1 MHGHR
6 QAIANLAKNAAD
18 SYARGMKKALEEAPA
33 KKPAK
38 TKEADRRNDAG
49 WIFVLPALLRP
60 CLHDLAHRL
69 SAIMAGERAWTWQ
82 RSLHSQFLRALQNSN
97 CAFKPIDVGC
107 SHPRRLLAE

>member
-18 SYARGMKKALEEAPA
+18 SYARGMKKALEEAPS

-49 WIFVLPALLRP
+49 WILFCQLFCGLAFMIWRIACRRSKVPTQPVPA
-60 CLHDLAHRL
+60 
-69 SAIMAGERAWTWQ
+69 G
-82 RSLHSQFLRALQNSN
+82 
-97 CAFKPIDVGC
+97 
-107 SHPRRLLAE
+107 LAE

>member
-69 SAIMAGERAWTWQ
+69 SAINGRRACPDVAKVPTQPVPAG
-82 RSLHSQFLRALQNSN
+82 
-97 CAFKPIDVGC
+97 
-107 SHPRRLLAE
+107 LAE